1 MTGRSIIVTGGFGV
15 LGQAVSAAF
24 AAAGDRV
31 ARVDFAAAPIGG
43 TPAGGLDIG
52 GADLADA
59 ATAARVVADVVAAQ
73 GGLDVLVN
81 VAGGFVW
88 QPLADDDGTSWPRM
102 FALNALTCRNMC
114 AAALPALLPV
124 AMPFSGQICFSQTR
138 LLLPASRYDEML
150 EALVGAIDGI
160 TLGDPWE
167 AGTMMGP
174 LAMARQR
181 ARVLGYIAQGRAEG
195 ARLLCGG
202 DNGGFARGYFVAPTL
217 FADVQ
222 PAMAIARE
230 EIFGPVLSVLRYR
243 DEAEA
248 IALANDSAFG
258 LSGTVFTPDLE
269 RGTQIARAVRTGN
282 ISINTLQLDPAVP
295 FGGFRQSG
303 IGREGGPEGL
313 AVFQETKAIYLP
325 VLAPH
330 TL

>member
-114 AAALPALLPV
+114 AAALPALRQAAQSGRIGAFAARFHGLPTNRSHRVTIETDAPEILSRCREDKVDV
-124 AMPFSGQICFSQTR
+124 AVLVPNCPVCHQTSALVAR
-138 LLLPASRYDEML
+138 HL
-150 EALVGAIDGI
+150 EANGI
-160 TLGDPWE
+160 ST
-167 AGTMMGP
+167 
-174 LAMARQR
+174 
-181 ARVLGYIAQGRAEG
+181 
-195 ARLLCGG
+195 
-202 DNGGFARGYFVAPTL
+202 
-217 FADVQ
+217 
-222 PAMAIARE
+222 
-230 EIFGPVLSVLRYR
+230 
-243 DEAEA
+243 
-248 IALANDSAFG
+248 
-258 LSGTVFTPDLE
+258 
-269 RGTQIARAVRTGN
+269 
-282 ISINTLQLDPAVP
+282 
-295 FGGFRQSG
+295 
-303 IGREGGPEGL
+303 
-313 AVFQETKAIYLP
+313 
-325 VLAPH
+325 
-330 TL
+330 